1 MDYTYNSNML
11 MDSRLYEMI
20 ILIFYQTIVDD
31 MRVGWVVI
39 PSFDNLNL
47 ILVTNVAMITLLN
60 LSTSISEK
68 EENARR

>member
-31 MRVGWVVI
+31 MRVGWIVI